1 MFTIHLAAELRETNI
16 KVNFVHSAYAGRN
29 IGGREGMAAFVFLR
43 EIFGFAA
50 VAHLVDADAE
60 EYIRNSRNSK
70 KERPQMSSDTELP
83 IVLVHGTMG
92 KSEDWS
98 SVVEK
103 LSSSRLVIRPNYIER
118 VAGRNSTNAL
128 AIKDLADEVVA
139 AVRTEGKQRFDLVG
153 CSLGA
158 AVATCIA
165 AEYPQMVR
173 SLVLVSGFSNGSDP
187 RMNLQFQLWLRLAS
201 TDKVAFTKLVLVSG
215 LSPRFLSA
223 FDEPTIN
230 GIIETFIAST
240 DWRPIEQTIRVDL
253 SLNVQ
258 EYGARIKTPTLL
270 ITGKHDQIVPPAY
283 SENLVPDA
291 KAIEV
296 GSGHL
301 IFLEKPVELASAILS
316 FCQSQA
322 GNFSSNQ

>member
-1 MFTIHLAAELRETNI
+1 MRSIVSPRHNSSSRTTASVGFAYNASKLAVNMFTIHLAAELRETNI

-103 LSSSRLVIRPNYIER
+103 LSNSRSVIRPNYIER
-118 VAGRNSTNAL
+118 VVGRNSTNAL

-173 SLVLVSGFSNGSDP
+173 SCSWYSFSGFSQGSDP
-187 RMNLQFQLWLRLAS
+187 RMNLQFKLWLRLVS
-201 TDKVAFTKLVLVSG
+201 TDKVAFTKLLLVNG
-215 LSPRFLSA
+215 LSPGFLSA

-253 SLNVQ
+253 SLNVKRLRRENQ
-258 EYGARIKTPTLL
+258 DAHATG
-270 ITGKHDQIVPPAY
+270 ITGKHEQIVPP
-283 SENLVPDA
+283 
-291 KAIEV
+291 
-296 GSGHL
+296 
-301 IFLEKPVELASAILS
+301 
-316 FCQSQA
+316 
-322 GNFSSNQ
+322 